1 MKIKPE
7 KLTGI
12 TIHPAFLF
20 LAYRPW
26 GKSPFG
32 LASNAS
38 QYTFTLVGKKTAEWI
53 WITRIIF

>member
-38 QYTFTLVGKKTAEWI
+38 QCTFTLVGKKTAGWI